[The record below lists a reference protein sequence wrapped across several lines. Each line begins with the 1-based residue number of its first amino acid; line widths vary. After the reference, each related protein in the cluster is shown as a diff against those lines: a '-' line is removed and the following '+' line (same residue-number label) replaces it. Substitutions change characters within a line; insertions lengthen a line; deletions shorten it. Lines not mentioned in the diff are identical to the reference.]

1 MSSILTEPSLIVIVW
16 CALVLALAGAVK
28 GILGIGLPIISIPL
42 LALVM
47 PVPQAV
53 ALMPL
58 PILFSNIW
66 QSFHG
71 GYFLKTL
78 RRFWALLLGLIIG
91 TVIGTK
97 VLSTVHPHML
107 YVLVGVVVVI
117 FSLTSY
123 LQPQLRVAPHHERW
137 LAPTAGLIG
146 GLLGGLSTIFGPPLI
161 IFLVALHLQKDE
173 FVGTISTFY
182 LIGVV
187 PLILALGAFHMMG
200 QRELVASSLATI
212 PLLAGVGIGQV
223 LRTRIAQESFRRVLL
238 AMLALLGG
246 GLIVRA
252 ILA

>member
-1 MSSILTEPSLIVIVW
+1 MLAEPSLIVIVW
-16 CALVLALAGAVK
+16 CALVLTLAGAVK
-28 GILGIGLPIISIPL
+28 GILGIGLPLISIPL

-71 GYFLKTL
+71 GYFSRTI
-78 RRFWALLLGLIIG
+78 RRFWTVLLGLIVG

-97 VLSTVHPHML
+97 VLTTVHPQML
-107 YVLVGVVVVI
+107 YVLVGVVVVV

-123 LQPQLRVAPHHERW
+123 LQPQMHVAPWHERW
-137 LAPTAGLIG
+137 LAPAAGLLG
-146 GLLGGLSTIFGPPLI
+146 GVLGGLSTIFGPPLI

-173 FVGTISTFY
+173 FVGTIATFY

-200 QRELVASSLATI
+200 ERELLASSLATI
-212 PLLAGVGIGQV
+212 PLLTGLGIGQI
-223 LRTRIAQESFRRVLL
+223 LRRRIAQESFRRVLL

-252 ILA
+252 MLA

>member
-1 MSSILTEPSLIVIVW
+1 MTELSAGVIVW
-16 CALVLALAGAVK
+16 CALVLVLAGAVK

-78 RRFWALLLGLIIG
+78 RRFWTLLLALIIG
-91 TVIGTK
+91 TFIGTK
-97 VLSTVHPHML
+97 VLSAVHPQML

-123 LQPQLRVAPHHERW
+123 FQPQLRVAPRQERW
-137 LAPTAGLIG
+137 LAPAVGLIG
-146 GLLGGLSTIFGPPLI
+146 GVLGGLSTIFGPPLI

-182 LIGVV
+182 LIGVL

-200 QRELVASSLATI
+200 QKELIASSLATV
-212 PLLAGVGIGQV
+212 PLLTGLALGQV
-223 LRTRIAQESFRRVLL
+223 LRARVAQESFRRVLL
-238 AMLALLGG
+238 AMLTLLGCSLVVRALL
-246 GLIVRA
+246 A
-252 ILA
+252 